1 MTVTAL
7 QFAPDLAAVGQTV
20 TVVPVGTVP
29 ANTDLRFYLLSAPPS
44 SSLDTLA
51 TYEADGKTLADIRLK
66 VKANG
71 QATFTP
77 DVPGQYTVVVRP
89 VTTYEFVPSFGGAVP
104 ASGEPAKAD
113 NEEGPFTVGLVETP
127 QVSDVPSF
135 GAALWVYET
144 LTRTIGFTQDTA
156 TLSVKV
162 YNNRVVDHVTV
173 TDPVTLTVGPTPPSK
188 AAAYAPDVEAV
199 LDHIRAITSSGNRE
213 LAYHA
218 TVLSGLVTSWNKH
231 IVLDTYK
238 VHTSVADVATDQLT
252 STANVSASLSSIGT
266 RLDDIVAKFNA
277 HRVRLTDPTTLAT
290 LHAAADNTNVMTA
303 GSVTTLTDAIAYYEH
318 VHTTMQAHA
327 TRSSFHHSPST
338 GYTADGYFG
347 WLAESPRSL
356 SELADAINGATGTRW
371 ENYGLTSLYE
381 NHRIR
386 SDVAVH
392 PSSAGLGQDSTNTV
406 YYLAATPVELYA
418 TANVLADAITRHVKN
433 LDSDGAAAG
442 TPYHFTDASLSRLPT
457 RRASDARSFAL
468 TVEELW
474 LCLESHLWSAGP
486 VSGYV
491 TDSSAGTRGMH
502 GDRVFGVAAING
514 APSGSP
520 RPMAA
525 IRLAKAFDAALSDAT
540 VTTEA
545 SLLGYLATQ
554 MRLFGGFT

>member
-20 TVVPVGTVP
+20 TVISVGTVP
-29 ANTDLRFYLLSAPPS
+29 ANTDLRYYLLSAPPS
-44 SSLDTLA
+44 SALDTLA
-51 TYEADGKTLADIRLK
+51 TYEEDGKALADIRLK

-71 QATFTP
+71 HATFTP
-77 DVPGQYTVVVRP
+77 DVPGAYTLVVRP
-89 VTTYEFVPSFGGAVP
+89 VTTYSFIPSYGGEVP
-104 ASGEPAKAD
+104 ATGDPAQAD
-113 NEEGPFTVGLVETP
+113 NEEGPFTVGVTVTP
-127 QVSDVPSF
+127 QVSDVPAF
-135 GAALWVYET
+135 GALLWVYET
-144 LTRTIGFTQDTA
+144 LTRTVGFSQDTA

-188 AAAYAPDVEAV
+188 AAVYAPDVEAV
-199 LDHIRAITSSGNRE
+199 LGHIRAITSSGNRE

-231 IVLDTYK
+231 IGLDTYK
-238 VHTSVADVATDQLT
+238 VHTSAADATTDQLT
-252 STANVSASLSSIGT
+252 STANVSASLSSVGT

-277 HRVRLTDPTTLAT
+277 HRVRLTDPTTLST
-290 LHAAADNTNVMTA
+290 LHAAADNINVMTA
-303 GSVTTLTDAIAYYEH
+303 GSVATLADAIAYYEH
-318 VHTTMQAHA
+318 VLTKLQAHA
-327 TRSSFHHSPST
+327 TRSSFHDTPST

-356 SELADAINGATGTRW
+356 SELAAAINGTADTRW
-371 ENYGLTSLYE
+371 DRYGLTALYE
-381 NHRIR
+381 NHRVR
-386 SDVAVH
+386 STVDVH
-392 PSSAGLGQDSTNTV
+392 PTSAGLAQDSTNTV
-406 YYLAATPVELYA
+406 YYLASTPAELYA
-418 TANVLADAITRHVKN
+418 TANALADAITRHTKN
-433 LDSDGAAAG
+433 LDSDGTAAG
-442 TPYHFTDASLSRLPT
+442 TPFHFPEASLSRMPT

-486 VSGYV
+486 ISGYV

-502 GDRVFGVAAING
+502 SDRVFGVAAING

-520 RPMAA
+520 RPMAV
-525 IRLAKAFDAALSDAT
+525 IRLSKAFDAALSDAE
-540 VTTEA
+540 VTSEA
-545 SLLGYLATQ
+545 TALGYLATQ